1 MELTNLLSAIIY
13 KCGCVVLLSGN
24 MANPIRAT
32 PTLRGTEAVNFMKEV
47 LHEQKHPSGNRI
59 ALLKQAEKIKFNC

>member
-1 MELTNLLSAIIY
+1 
-13 KCGCVVLLSGN
+13 
-24 MANPIRAT
+24 MAKPIRAT